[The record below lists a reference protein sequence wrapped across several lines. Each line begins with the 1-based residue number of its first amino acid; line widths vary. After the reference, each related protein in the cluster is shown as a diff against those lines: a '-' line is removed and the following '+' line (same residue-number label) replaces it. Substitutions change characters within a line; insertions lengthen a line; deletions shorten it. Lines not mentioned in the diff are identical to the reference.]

1 MGIYLSQFL
10 HGLVKLNNF
19 LMGTATNPYQSITQ
33 GTLLVKLVKLNNPLT
48 GTETYP
54 MTAGRM
60 RMGIGLL
67 LN

>member
-1 MGIYLSQFL
+1 
-10 HGLVKLNNF
+10 
-19 LMGTATNPYQSITQ
+19 MGTATNPYQSITQ